1 MRFLALLLILF
12 TASAR
17 AGDGA
22 LMSAHMMLPVVISGN
37 KVSLESFVVRP
48 DRPGKFPL
56 VVITHGM
63 PSGFGEEFFT
73 ELLNRSPVG
82 YSKAAVAFAQR
93 GYAVVSIMR
102 RGYGRSGGGFSES
115 ARQTCDYL
123 PAVHA
128 ASDDI
133 IAAVASLRNE
143 PWVDAEHVVLLGH
156 SVGGLTVMAVA
167 AENIPGVVG
176 AVNFDGGRHSF
187 SAPNQPCSPDNL
199 VDTVAALGRT
209 ARVPVLWLYA
219 ENDQFYGPDLAR
231 RMFAA
236 YSAGGAP
243 AQLRLLPPF
252 EPNGHNTVVLAPADT
267 WFPSVD
273 PFLEKLGLPTKTV
286 IGAPL
291 FAELPIP
298 PGAVAACQDA
308 FADYLANPDD
318 AKAFAVST
326 HGHCGTGFGRTAIEA
341 REPAVMKCKINSRGE
356 DCRLYAVGQKLA
368 GD

>member
-1 MRFLALLLILF
+1 MRLLVLLLILF

-17 AGDGA
+17 AGDGP

-63 PSGFGEEFFT
+63 PHGSGEEFFT
-73 ELLNRSPVG
+73 AILNRSPVD
-82 YSKAAVAFAQR
+82 YNKAAVAFAQR

-115 ARQTCDYL
+115 LRPACDYL
-123 PAVHA
+123 PAVRA

-156 SVGGLTVMAVA
+156 SVGGLTAMAVA
-167 AENIPGVVG
+167 GQNVPGVVG
-176 AVNFDGGRHSF
+176 AVNFDGGRNSS
-187 SAPNQPCSPDNL
+187 SAPNQPCSPDHL

-209 ARVPVLWLYA
+209 ARIPMLWLYA
-219 ENDQFYGPDLAR
+219 ENDQFYGPDLAW

-243 AQLRLLPPF
+243 AQLQMLPPF
-252 EPNGHNTVVLAPADT
+252 EPNGHNTVVLALADT

-273 PFLEKLGLPTKTV
+273 PFLEKLGLPTRTV

-298 PGAVAACQDA
+298 PGAVAACQAA

-318 AKAFAVST
+318 AKAFAMSAG
-326 HGHCGTGFGRTAIEA
+326 GHCGTGFGRTVLEA
-341 REPAVMKCKINSRGE
+341 REPALMKCKINSRGE

>member
-1 MRFLALLLILF
+1 MRLIALLLILF

-17 AGDGA
+17 AGDGQ

-37 KVSLESFVVRP
+37 KLSLESFVIRP

-56 VVITHGM
+56 VVITHGQ
-63 PSGFGEEFFT
+63 PGIFGDEFFS
-73 ELLNRSPVG
+73 EILNRSPVG
-82 YSKAAVAFAQR
+82 YSKMAVAFAQR

-102 RGYGRSGGGFSES
+102 RGYGRSGGGFSEYL
-115 ARQTCDYL
+115 RQACDYL
-123 PAVHA
+123 PAVRV
-128 ASDDI
+128 SGEDI

-156 SVGGLTVMAVA
+156 SVGGLSVMAVA
-167 AENIPGVVG
+167 AQNTPGVVG
-176 AVNFDGGRHSF
+176 TVNFDGGWHSF
-187 SAPNQPCSPDNL
+187 SAPGQPCSPDNL
-199 VDTVAALGRT
+199 VDTVAALGRA

-219 ENDQFYGPDLAR
+219 ENDQSYGPDLAR

-243 AQLRLLPPF
+243 AQLHVLPPF
-252 EPNGHNTVVLAPADT
+252 GSNGHDTVALAPADT
-267 WFPSVD
+267 WFPFVE
-273 PFLEKLGLPTKTV
+273 PFLEKLSLPTKTV
-286 IGAPL
+286 IEAPF

-298 PGAVAACQDA
+298 PGAIAPCQKA
-308 FADYLANPDD
+308 FADYLSNPDD

-326 HGHCGTGFGRTAIEA
+326 RGGCGTGFGRLGVEA
-341 REPAVMKCKINSRGE
+341 REPALMKCKINTRGG
-356 DCRLYAVGQKLA
+356 DCRVYAVGQKLA

>member
-1 MRFLALLLILF
+1 
-12 TASAR
+12 
-17 AGDGA
+17 
-22 LMSAHMMLPVVISGN
+22 MMLPVVISGS

-56 VVITHGM
+56 VVIAHGM
-63 PSGFGEEFFT
+63 PGIFGDEFFT
-73 ELLNRSPVG
+73 EILNRSPVG

-93 GYAVVSIMR
+93 GYAVVSIIR

-115 ARQTCDYL
+115 LRQACDYL
-123 PAVHA
+123 PAVRA
-128 ASDDI
+128 SSDDV

-167 AENIPGVVG
+167 AQNTPGIVG
-176 AVNFDGGRHSF
+176 TLNFAGGRHSF
-187 SAPNQPCSPDNL
+187 SEPNQPCSPDNL

-209 ARVPVLWLYA
+209 ARVPALWLYA
-219 ENDQFYGPDLAR
+219 ENDPFYGPDLAR

-243 AQLRLLPPF
+243 AQLHVLPPF
-252 EPNGHNTVVLAPADT
+252 GSNGHDTVVLAPADT
-267 WFPSVD
+267 WFPSVA
-273 PFLEKLGLPTKTV
+273 PFLEKLGLPTKT
-286 IGAPL
+286 IIEAPF

-298 PGAVAACQDA
+298 PEAVAACQKA

-326 HGHCGTGFGRTAIEA
+326 RGHCGTGFGRTALDA
-341 REPAVMKCKINSRGE
+341 REPALMKCKINSRGE
-356 DCRLYAVGQKLA
+356 DCRLYAVGQRLA
-368 GD
+368 GIEPESTRSLARYEIL

>member
-1 MRFLALLLILF
+1 MRLVVLLLILV

-17 AGDGA
+17 AGDGP

-37 KVSLESFVVRP
+37 KVSLESFVIRP

-63 PSGFGEEFFT
+63 PGGGEEFFT
-73 ELLNRSPVG
+73 EILNRSPVG

-123 PAVHA
+123 PATRA
-128 ASDDI
+128 AADDV
-133 IAAVASLRNE
+133 IAAVASLSHE
-143 PWVDAEHVVLLGH
+143 AWVDAEHVVLLGH

-167 AENIPGVVG
+167 AQNIPGVVG

-187 SAPNQPCSPDNL
+187 SASNQPCSPDNL
-199 VDTVAALGRT
+199 VDISAVLGRT
-209 ARVPVLWLYA
+209 ARVPMLWLYA
-219 ENDQFYGPDLAR
+219 ENDQFYGPDLAQ

-236 YSAGGAP
+236 YGAGGAP
-243 AQLRLLPPF
+243 AELQVLPPF
-252 EPNGHNTVVLAPADT
+252 GSNGHNTVMLAPADH
-267 WFPSVD
+267 WFPSVE
-273 PFLEKLGLPTKTV
+273 PFLERLGLPTKTV
-286 IGAPL
+286 IEAPL
-291 FAELPIP
+291 FAALPIP
-298 PGAVAACQDA
+298 PGAVAACQGA

-326 HGHCGTGFGRTAIEA
+326 RGHCGTGFGRTAVEA

-356 DCRLYAVGQKLA
+356 DCRLYAVGQKLS

>member
-1 MRFLALLLILF
+1 MLPFSAMRLVALLLILF

-17 AGDGA
+17 AGDGP

-37 KVSLESFVVRP
+37 KVSLESFVIRP

-63 PSGFGEEFFT
+63 PHGVGEEFFT
-73 ELLNRSPVG
+73 EILNRSPVD
-82 YSKAAVAFAQR
+82 YNKAAVAFAQR

-115 ARQTCDYL
+115 LRQACDYL
-123 PAVHA
+123 PAVRS
-128 ASDDI
+128 ASDDV
-133 IAAVASLRNE
+133 IAAVASLRRE

-167 AENIPGVVG
+167 AQNIPGVVG
-176 AVNFDGGRHSF
+176 AVNFDGGRNSF

-209 ARVPVLWLYA
+209 ARIAVLWLYA
-219 ENDQFYGPDLAR
+219 ENDQFYGLDLAR

-243 AQLRLLPPF
+243 AQLHVLPPF
-252 EPNGHNTVVLAPADT
+252 GSNGHNTVMLAPADT
-267 WFPSVD
+267 WFLSVD
-273 PFLEKLGLPTKTV
+273 PFLEKLGLPARTV
-286 IGAPL
+286 IEAPL
-291 FAELPIP
+291 FAQLPIP
-298 PGAVAACQDA
+298 PGAVAACQES
-308 FADYLANPDD
+308 FAAYLANPMMPR
-318 AKAFAVST
+318 A
-326 HGHCGTGFGRTAIEA
+326 
-341 REPAVMKCKINSRGE
+341 SR
-356 DCRLYAVGQKLA
+356 
-368 GD
+368 

>member
-1 MRFLALLLILF
+1 MRILVLLLILF

-17 AGDGA
+17 ADDA
-22 LMSAHMMLPVVISGN
+22 PLMSAHMMLPVVISGN
-37 KVSLESFVVRP
+37 KVLLESFVIRP
-48 DRPGKFPL
+48 DRSGKFPL
-56 VVITHGM
+56 VVINHGM
-63 PSGFGEEFFT
+63 PHGFGEEFFT
-73 ELLNRSPVG
+73 ALLNRSPVD

-123 PAVHA
+123 PAVRA

-133 IAAVASLRNE
+133 VAALVSLRHE
-143 PWVDAEHVVLLGH
+143 PWVDPEHIVLLGH
-156 SVGGLTVMAVA
+156 SVGGLTVMGVA
-167 AENIPGVVG
+167 AQNIPGVVG
-176 AVNFDGGRHSF
+176 AVNFDGGRNSF
-187 SAPNQPCSPDNL
+187 SAPNQPCSPDHL

-209 ARVPVLWLYA
+209 ARIPMLWLYA

-236 YSAGGAP
+236 YGVGGAP
-243 AQLRLLPPF
+243 AQLQLLPPF
-252 EPNGHNTVVLAPADT
+252 EPNGHNTVMLAPADN

-273 PFLEKLGLPTKTV
+273 RFLEKLGLPTRTV
-286 IGAPL
+286 IEAPL
-291 FAELPIP
+291 FAQLPIP
-298 PGAVAACQDA
+298 PGAVAACQES
-308 FADYLANPDD
+308 FAGYLANPDD

-326 HGHCGTGFGRTAIEA
+326 GGHCGTGFGRTALEA
-341 REPAVMKCKINSRGE
+341 REPALMKCKINSRGE

>member
-1 MRFLALLLILF
+1 MRLIALLLILL

-17 AGDGA
+17 AGDGP
-22 LMSAHMMLPVVISGN
+22 LTSAHVMLPVEISGN
-37 KVSLESFVVRP
+37 KVSLESFVIRP

-63 PSGFGEEFFT
+63 PGLFGEEFFT
-73 ELLNRSPVG
+73 EILNRSPVG
-82 YSKAAVAFAQR
+82 YNNAAVAFAQR

-115 ARQTCDYL
+115 LRQACDYL
-123 PAVHA
+123 PAVRA
-128 ASDDI
+128 AGDDI
-133 IAAVASLRNE
+133 IAAIDSLRHE

-156 SVGGLTVMAVA
+156 SVGGLAVMAVA
-167 AENIPGVVG
+167 AQNIPGVVG
-176 AVNFDGGRHSF
+176 AVNFDGGRISF
-187 SAPNQPCSPDNL
+187 SAPNQPCSPDHL

-209 ARVPVLWLYA
+209 ARIPMLWLYA

-231 RMFAA
+231 RMLAA

-243 AQLRLLPPF
+243 AQLHMLPPF
-252 EPNGHNTVVLAPADT
+252 EPNGHNTVMLAPADN

-273 PFLEKLGLPTKTV
+273 PFLEKLGLPTRTV
-286 IGAPL
+286 IEPPL

-298 PGAVAACQDA
+298 PGAVAACQKA

-318 AKAFAVST
+318 AKAFAMST
-326 HGHCGTGFGRTAIEA
+326 RGHCGTGFGRTAFEA
-341 REPAVMKCKINSRGE
+341 REPALMKCKINSRGE
-356 DCRLYAVGQKLA
+356 DCALYAVGQKLA
-368 GD
+368 EH

>member
-1 MRFLALLLILF
+1 MRLVALLLILF

-17 AGDGA
+17 AGDGP

-37 KVSLESFVVRP
+37 KVSLESFVIHP

-63 PSGFGEEFFT
+63 PHGFGEEFFT
-73 ELLNRSPVG
+73 AILNRSPVD

-123 PAVHA
+123 PAVRA

-143 PWVDAEHVVLLGH
+143 PWVDAEHIVLLGH
-156 SVGGLTVMAVA
+156 SVGGLTVMGVA
-167 AENIPGVVG
+167 AQNIPGVVG
-176 AVNFDGGRHSF
+176 AVNFDGGRNSF
-187 SAPNQPCSPDNL
+187 SAPNQPCSPDHL

-209 ARVPVLWLYA
+209 ARVPMLWLYA

-243 AQLRLLPPF
+243 AQLHVLPPF
-252 EPNGHNTVVLAPADT
+252 EPNGHNTVILAPADT
-267 WFPSVD
+267 WFPAVD
-273 PFLEKLGLPTKTV
+273 PFLENLGLPAKTV
-286 IGAPL
+286 IEAPL
-291 FAELPIP
+291 FAQLPIP
-298 PGAVAACQDA
+298 PGAVAACQES
-308 FADYLANPDD
+308 FAAYLANPDD

-326 HGHCGTGFGRTAIEA
+326 GGHCGTGFGRTALEA
-341 REPAVMKCKINSRGE
+341 REPALMKCKINSRGE

>member
-1 MRFLALLLILF
+1 MRLVALLLILF

-17 AGDGA
+17 AGDGP
-22 LMSAHMMLPVVISGN
+22 LTSAHMMLPVAISGN

-63 PSGFGEEFFT
+63 PHGSGEEFFT
-73 ELLNRSPVG
+73 AILNRSPVD
-82 YSKAAVAFAQR
+82 YSNAAVAFAQR

-123 PAVHA
+123 PAARA
-128 ASDDI
+128 ASEDVV
-133 IAAVASLRNE
+133 AALASLRNE

-156 SVGGLTVMAVA
+156 SVGGLTVLAVA
-167 AENIPGVVG
+167 AQDIPGVVG
-176 AVNFDGGRHSF
+176 AVNFDGGRSSF
-187 SAPNQPCSPDNL
+187 SAPNQPCAPDHL

-243 AQLRLLPPF
+243 VQLHVLPPF
-252 EPNGHNTVVLAPADT
+252 EPNGHNTVMLAPADT

-273 PFLEKLGLPTKTV
+273 LFLEKLGLPTKTV
-286 IGAPL
+286 IGPPL

-298 PGAVAACQDA
+298 PGAVAACQEA
-308 FADYLANPDD
+308 FAGYLANPDD

-326 HGHCGTGFGRTAIEA
+326 RGHCGTGFGRTALEA
-341 REPAVMKCKINSRGE
+341 REPALMKCKINSRGE
-356 DCRLYAVGQKLA
+356 DCRLYSVGQKLA